1 MDGKGFLSYRL
12 PCKWGAVLSP
22 LLVIT
27 VIIMEM
33 SQQDR
38 MRLLLPAPPSLV
50 SWTLEPGIC
59 RRNGNGEGGA
69 PVRRV
74 AKTTCRR
81 GRTVSPATTVS
92 RWPTNFEELTS

>member
-1 MDGKGFLSYRL
+1 
-12 PCKWGAVLSP
+12 
-22 LLVIT
+22 
-27 VIIMEM
+27 M

-59 RRNGNGEGGA
+59 RQNGNGEDGA
-69 PVRRV
+69 PVRRT

-81 GRTVSPATTVS
+81 GGTVSPATT
-92 RWPTNFEELTS
+92 NFEELTFYRDMMRRASSKQPLGAPLLGNHREPHP